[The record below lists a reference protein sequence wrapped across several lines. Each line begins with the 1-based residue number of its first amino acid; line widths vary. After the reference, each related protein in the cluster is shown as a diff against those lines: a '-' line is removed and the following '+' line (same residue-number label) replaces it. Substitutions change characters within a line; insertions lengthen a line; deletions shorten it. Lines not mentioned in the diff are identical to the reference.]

1 MRDEAN
7 ACRTAFAARV
17 DKRGT
22 QGRRTEKATRK
33 AAIAASAQVACRVQ
47 RRGESKPAAVARS
60 GPTEAFDVRIQP
72 AKQRFYQ
79 RRPPANLALSRSIEV
94 RAGQSTRPR
103 YSSFV

>member
-17 DKRGT
+17 DERGT

-33 AAIAASAQVACRVQ
+33 AAMAASAQGACRVQ

-94 RAGQSTRPR
+94 RAG
-103 YSSFV
+103 